1 MTERLHSLT
10 SQVLHYLKL
19 KFNLPP
25 IFFFFLNDVIV
36 FIYLFFF
43 CLGHVVQ
50 HAGSWFLNQRL
61 NPHLLHQKVES

>member
-43 CLGHVVQ
+43 VLAMLCSMRDLG
-50 HAGSWFLNQRL
+50 SSTRD
-61 NPHLLHQKVES
+61 

>member
-1 MTERLHSLT
+1 MTERLHSFT
-10 SQVLHYLKL
+10 SQVLPYLKL

-25 IFFFFLNDVIV
+25 IFFFFLNVVIG
-36 FIYLFFF
+36 FIYFF
-43 CLGHVVQ
+43 CLGHAVR